1 MTDPLRLTFDD
12 ERRLAVCRPHGR
24 LDADLAARLLT
35 FLLALEAAEPDPFD
49 RLLDLTAVERIRLTA
64 DEMYHI
70 ARTRRA
76 ATVGRRPFRT
86 AILAPTILTYG
97 IGRMYEVLMEGSA
110 VEVGVFRDAGGAATW
125 LGVSRSVVDPPA
137 AT

>member
-1 MTDPLRLTFDD
+1 MSDPLNIAFDD
-12 ERRLAVCRPHGR
+12 ERRLAVCRPEGH
-24 LDADLAARLLT
+24 LDADLSARLLA
-35 FLLALEAAEPDPFD
+35 FLMALEAAEPEPFG
-49 RLLDLTAVERIRLTA
+49 RLLDLAAVAGVRLTA

-110 VEVGVFRDAGGAATW
+110 VEVGVFRDAGGAAGW
-125 LGVSRSVVDPPA
+125 LGVPRSVVEPPA
-137 AT
+137 T